1 FIPADP
7 AVHKR
12 FEFLDPI
19 EDSLNLHPVPFVL
32 IDGCLTTLSSQS
44 RGQDALPFTPP
55 KTDLVAAYL
64 LCYYPHIFLKSQI
77 LFALIRAHLQ
87 TKLTLPKG

>member
-1 FIPADP
+1 P

-32 IDGCLTTLSSQS
+32 IDGCLTTPSSQS
-44 RGQDALPFTPP
+44 RGQGAGGRMHYPLLPLKLTS
-55 KTDLVAAYL
+55 L
-64 LCYYPHIFLKSQI
+64 LLICYVITHIFS
-77 LFALIRAHLQ
+77 
-87 TKLTLPKG
+87 